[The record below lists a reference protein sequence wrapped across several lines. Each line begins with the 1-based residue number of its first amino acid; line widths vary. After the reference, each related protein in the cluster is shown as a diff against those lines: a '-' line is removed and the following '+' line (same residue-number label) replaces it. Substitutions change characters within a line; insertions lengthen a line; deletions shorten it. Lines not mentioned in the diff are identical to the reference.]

1 MINNPDILI
10 SITKQELTDEVI
22 AKLYS
27 FLSLI
32 IRNHEHYW
40 GQYKI
45 GAIDLLTFE
54 RYEGSLKAIF
64 SFERTQ
70 NWWKN
75 QTTIKDSEFKERVNM
90 LINELPIRSEIV
102 TEALRRIFGN

>member
-45 GAIDLLTFE
+45 GAINLLTLE

-64 SFERTQ
+64 SFERAQ
-70 NWWKN
+70 NWWKTKLQLKIQN
-75 QTTIKDSEFKERVNM
+75 SRKE
-90 LINELPIRSEIV
+90 LIY
-102 TEALRRIFGN
+102 